1 MKNAIK
7 KTLLV
12 IGLAAGVS
20 MPIISAEYA
29 DLPAPF
35 DAQQGRTKNAIA
47 SVVVGTIGQ
56 QLYGNS
62 HVNVNVNVKKY
73 FFSDSKVTGTT
84 TPDSID
90 TKMDLTFSSNRYT
103 ANKNPKSNNFKGK
116 VDKSEIDWKVQ
127 QTSQTTYEIS
137 RWGPKF
143 DSSLELTIKDGKIS
157 GTYIR
162 DGPNID
168 WDIQGTY
175 DEQGNINVEI
185 DGPLTL
191 GITLEGTINK
201 K

>member
-62 HVNVNVNVKKY
+62 HVKFLVILIG
-73 FFSDSKVTGTT
+73 DSY
-84 TPDSID
+84 PICHAP
-90 TKMDLTFSSNRYT
+90 F
-103 ANKNPKSNNFKGK
+103 
-116 VDKSEIDWKVQ
+116 
-127 QTSQTTYEIS
+127 
-137 RWGPKF
+137 
-143 DSSLELTIKDGKIS
+143 IK
-157 GTYIR
+157 
-162 DGPNID
+162 
-168 WDIQGTY
+168 
-175 DEQGNINVEI
+175 
-185 DGPLTL
+185 
-191 GITLEGTINK
+191 
-201 K
+201 